1 LKNILLVLNASVL
14 MMTLSILI
22 LPQVWMISVV
32 GGADGL
38 TGISFPV
45 IWTVY
50 LVTVFVTVGVTFSWL
65 IRH

>member
-1 LKNILLVLNASVL
+1 MKNILLVLNASVL